1 MSKKQFRSQASSSR
15 AVSGAFGAPDG
26 GLSSGG
32 AFGSPLSFGTAS
44 SSSSSSSPLS
54 YIYEPLDL
62 SNISAPNVV
71 VAIKNLQKKDST
83 TKSKALDELQ
93 AYITSLSAVQGEVE
107 GSVLEAWVGFLWR
120 NLYLF
125 IMVIMPC
132 HLLRSLCILVPL

>member
-32 AFGSPLSFGTAS
+32 AFGSPSSFGTT
-44 SSSSSSSPLS
+44 SSSSPLS

-83 TKSKALDELQ
+83 TKSKALEELQ
-93 AYITSLSAVQGEVE
+93 AYVTSLSVVQGEVE
-107 GSVLEAWVGFLWR
+107 GSVLEVWVGLLWR

-125 IMVIMPC
+125 SMVIMPSC
-132 HLLRSLCILVPL
+132 LLRSLFILVPL

>member
-32 AFGSPLSFGTAS
+32 AFGSPLSFGTTS
-44 SSSSSSSPLS
+44 SSPLSPLS

-62 SNISAPNVV
+62 SNISTPNVV
-71 VAIKNLQKKDST
+71 VAIKNLQKRDST
-83 TKSKALDELQ
+83 TKSKALEELQ

-107 GSVLEAWVGFLWR
+107 GSVLEAWVGLLWT
-120 NLYLF
+120 NLYSF
-125 IMVIMPC
+125 VMVIMPC
-132 HLLRSLCILVPL
+132 YLLRSLCILVSP

>member
-26 GLSSGG
+26 GLASGG
-32 AFGSPLSFGTAS
+32 AFGSPLSFGTTS
-44 SSSSSSSPLS
+44 PSSPLS

-62 SNISAPNVV
+62 SNISEPNVV

-83 TKSKALDELQ
+83 TKSKALEELQ

-107 GSVLEAWVGFLWR
+107 GSVLEAWVGLLWR
-120 NLYLF
+120 NLYLL
-125 IMVIMPC
+125 IVVIIPWC
-132 HLLRSLCILVPL
+132 LLRSLCILEPL